1 MLNLG
6 LEFLLEPK
14 DMCSV
19 LTTVFVPPHINIDIL
34 RQKLREKSI
43 IIYEGKGCFK
53 GRVFQ
58 VGNIGELSRKDIL
71 FFLTTQG
78 NILRESEIS
87 AATNVTSILDH
98 IPLQTLIVNEK
109 TMVSENCA

>member
-19 LTTVFVPPHINIDIL
+19 LTTVFVPPHINIDIF
-34 RQKLREKSI
+34 RQKLRDKSI

-71 FFLTTQG
+71 LFLTIQG
-78 NILRESEIS
+78 NILRECEVD
-87 AATNVTSILDH
+87 AQANVTSILDH
-98 IPLQTLIVNEK
+98 LPLQPMIINEK
-109 TMVSENCA
+109 ILVSESSV